1 MQSGRDDG
9 DGRRGEGGAIVRFGA
24 LGPGASARRPLTV
37 LVADADA
44 QRARLLSGWL
54 APFCLVA
61 VARSVHEAAGII
73 GQRTPDLII
82 TDLELP
88 GIGGVEF
95 IQRLAQSPI
104 TRHILLMVVTS
115 RRGIRDKLDALRAGA
130 DEYLIWPCGE
140 DLLVQRV
147 KLLSRFRRI
156 L

>member
-9 DGRRGEGGAIVRFGA
+9 DGRGGALVRFGA
-24 LGPGASARRPLTV
+24 PGPGANARRPMTV
-37 LVADADA
+37 LLADADT
-44 QRARLLSGWL
+44 QRAHLLSGWL

-61 VARSVHEAAGII
+61 VARSVNEAAGII

-88 GIGGVEF
+88 GMGGVEF

-104 TRHILLMVVTS
+104 TRHILLMVVTR

-130 DEYLIWPCGE
+130 DEYLIWPCSE
-140 DLLVQRV
+140 ELLIQRV